1 MRKLSY
7 EKPRTTVLQMLMPR
21 EALLQSLSGRT
32 ESPDGDRGLGK
43 HIGFGGTVSG
53 EDAPAPEARD
63 IDWDNWEDE

>member
-7 EKPRTTVLQMLMPR
+7 EKPRTTVLQMLI
-21 EALLQSLSGRT
+21 QSLSGRT